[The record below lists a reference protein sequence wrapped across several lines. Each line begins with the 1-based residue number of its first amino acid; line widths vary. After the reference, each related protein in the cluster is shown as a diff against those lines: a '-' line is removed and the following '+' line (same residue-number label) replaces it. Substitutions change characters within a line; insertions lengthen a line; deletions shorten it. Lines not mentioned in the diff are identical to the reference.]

1 MMKMAP
7 KSHENSC
14 YLTEKKT
21 LLQSHCWIRELLQ
34 ADTIC
39 ENTKHQHIKSEPE
52 IKETINPLTP
62 RSDQYVS
69 SPYDIPAFSHKQVMW
84 VLKVIK

>member
-1 MMKMAP
+1 MMKMSP

-62 RSDQYVS
+62 RSDQYVT
-69 SPYDIPAFSHKQVMW
+69 SPYDIPTFSHKQVMW